1 MENILLV
8 FLILL
13 AGLLFLLLSG
23 MWIAVA
29 LALIGFLG
37 LTFAVG
43 GGMQEMLEVLQLR
56 AVNSFE
62 LCSIP
67 LFVLLG
73 NLMLHSGLM
82 TSVYHG
88 INPFLSRLPGGLLHT
103 NIGACGIFGA
113 CSGSSIAA
121 AATIGQFAIPVMK
134 KLGYH
139 KQLIYGS
146 LAGGGTLSSM
156 IPPSICFIL
165 YGAWVGESVGALFI
179 AGIIPGLILA
189 LFFMTYIMGVSLLH
203 PNLQPKHEKIP
214 FRDSLKFLIQ
224 IIPVLFI
231 VFAVL
236 GTIYLG
242 IATPTEAAGLGVTAA
257 LIICLI
263 SRKLTWDILKDS
275 LRSTVKTTTMVFF
288 ILVGAMAFS
297 MVISML
303 KIPEA
308 LSLWVFSL
316 GLGKWTVFLMV
327 VFIYI
332 VLGAIIDPTSM
343 MLMTLSVTYPLMM
356 KMGFNSIWFGVCMAV
371 FVEMAVITPPLGLNL
386 FVIHSISGERNIS
399 VVTRGSIPYFICM
412 LVLLAILYFF
422 PQIALW
428 LPQGFLGQG

>member
-1 MENILLV
+1 MGDTLV
-8 FLILL
+8 IFMILL
-13 AGLLFLLLSG
+13 AGLFFLLLSG

-43 GGMQEMLEVLQLR
+43 GGMQGMLEVLQLR
-56 AVNSFE
+56 VVNSFV

-67 LFVLLG
+67 LFILLG

-82 TSVYHG
+82 ESVYRG

-121 AATIGQFAIPVMK
+121 AATIGQFATPVMK
-134 KLGYH
+134 KLGYN

-179 AGIIPGLILA
+179 AGIIPGILLA
-189 LFFMTYIMGVSLLH
+189 LFFMTYIAGISVLK
-203 PNLQPKHEKIP
+203 PGLQPKHDKIP
-214 FRDSLKFLIQ
+214 IRDNLKALVK

-231 VFAVL
+231 IFAVL

-242 IATPTEAAGLGVTAA
+242 IATPTEAAALGVSAA
-257 LIICLI
+257 LIICAI
-263 SRKLTWDILKDS
+263 SKKLTWEILKDS
-275 LRSTVKTTTMVFF
+275 LLSTVKTTTMVFF

-308 LSLWVFSL
+308 LSLWVVSL
-316 GLGKWTVFLMV
+316 GLGRWTVFV
-327 VFIYI
+327 VIVCIYI

-386 FVIHSISGERNIS
+386 FVIHSISGEEDIS
-399 VVTRGSIPYFICM
+399 IVTRGSMPYFACM
-412 LVLLAILYFF
+412 LVLLSLLYFF

-428 LPQGFLGQG
+428 LPQQFLGQ

>member
-1 MENILLV
+1 MGDTLV
-8 FLILL
+8 IFMTLL
-13 AGLLFLLLSG
+13 AGLFFLLLSG

-43 GGMQEMLEVLQLR
+43 GGMQGMLEVLQLR
-56 AVNSFE
+56 VVNSFV

-67 LFVLLG
+67 LFILLG

-82 TSVYHG
+82 ESVYRG

-103 NIGACGIFGA
+103 NIGACGIFGS

-121 AATIGQFAIPVMK
+121 AATIGQFAMPVMRE
-134 KLGYH
+134 LGYNR
-139 KQLIYGS
+139 QLIYGS

-179 AGIIPGLILA
+179 AGIIPGILLA
-189 LFFMTYIMGVSLLH
+189 LFFMTYIAGISLLK
-203 PNLQPKHEKIP
+203 PGLQPQHEKIP
-214 FRDSLKFLIQ
+214 IRENLKALVR

-231 VFAVL
+231 IFAVL

-242 IATPTEAAGLGVTAA
+242 IATPTEAAALGVSAA
-257 LIICLI
+257 LIICVV
-263 SRKLTWDILKDS
+263 SRKLTWEILKDS
-275 LRSTVKTTTMVFF
+275 LLSTVKTTTMVFF

-303 KIPEA
+303 KIPEV
-308 LSLWVFSL
+308 LSLWVVSL
-316 GLGKWTVFLMV
+316 ELGKWTVFV
-327 VFIYI
+327 AIVCIYI

-386 FVIHSISGERNIS
+386 FVIHSISGEKDIA
-399 VVTRGSIPYFICM
+399 VVTRGSMPYFVCM
-412 LVLLAILYFF
+412 IVLLALLYFF

-428 LPQGFLGQG
+428 LPHQFLGQ